1 MKPSF
6 EVSETRLPANKRRKS
21 KCVRTARGA
30 GAQAYAPENAQA
42 QNQRK
47 GSRRRIPEYEILP
60 CISSGMEAVRG
71 GVIQSSACMRAPL
84 ARRLDERM
92 YVALVNE
99 RARVLENECVG
110 PNLHVA
116 TLSSPAIA
124 AGIEPGQFV
133 HMKIPGMD
141 DHVLRR
147 PFSVY
152 ARDAEAGVLEILYQV
167 VGFGSARMT
176 ELAAGAEGVELIGPV
191 GRAWQPPAEAKRALL
206 VGGGV
211 GAAPLFML
219 CEALV
224 KNGVRTD
231 VVLGAQTETALACRG
246 RYEAL
251 LAEPPR
257 CATDDGSFGREGF
270 CTSLVQEAIEEA
282 ARAGEPYGYV
292 AVCGPEPLMKI
303 VAGMADGADIFCELS
318 MERRM
323 ACGIGACLSCV
334 VDTVEG
340 KKRACVDGPVFKAQE
355 VVWA

>member
-1 MKPSF
+1 MKA
-6 EVSETRLPANKRRKS
+6 L
-21 KCVRTARGA
+21 
-30 GAQAYAPENAQA
+30 
-42 QNQRK
+42 
-47 GSRRRIPEYEILP
+47 L
-60 CISSGMEAVRG
+60 G
-71 GVIQSSACMRAPL
+71 GV
-84 ARRLDERM
+84 LDERM
-92 YVALVNE
+92 HVALVNE
-99 RARVLENECVG
+99 RARVLGNECVG
-110 PNLHVA
+110 PNLHVM
-116 TLSSPAIA
+116 TLQSPDIA
-124 AGIEPGQFV
+124 ASIEPGQFV
-133 HMKIPGMD
+133 HMKIPGMA
-141 DHVLRR
+141 DHILRR

-152 ARDAEAGVLEILYQV
+152 ARDAKGGTLEILYQV
-167 VGFGSARMT
+167 VGFGSGRMT
-176 ELAAGAEGVELIGPV
+176 ELVQDDEGIELIGPV
-191 GRAWQPPAEAKRALL
+191 GNTWQPPAEADRVLL

-219 CEALV
+219 CESLV
-224 KNGVRTD
+224 GRGVRTD

-270 CTSLVQEAIEEA
+270 CTSLVWEAIEEA

-303 VAGMADGADIFCELS
+303 VAGMAAGAGITCELS

>member
-1 MKPSF
+1 
-6 EVSETRLPANKRRKS
+6 
-21 KCVRTARGA
+21 
-30 GAQAYAPENAQA
+30 
-42 QNQRK
+42 
-47 GSRRRIPEYEILP
+47 
-60 CISSGMEAVRG
+60 
-71 GVIQSSACMRAPL
+71 
-84 ARRLDERM
+84 
-92 YVALVNE
+92 
-99 RARVLENECVG
+99 
-110 PNLHVA
+110 
-116 TLSSPAIA
+116 
-124 AGIEPGQFV
+124 
-133 HMKIPGMD
+133 MKIPGMD

-303 VAGMADGADIFCELS
+303 VAGMADDADIFCELS